1 MRHYDTKNRLIDRT
15 ISVLSN
21 DGLDKTTTKAIVSG
35 TDINEAYIYRFF
47 ESKEDLL
54 SKTFSALDEELYAVA
69 NDNINIMYES
79 GIEYKMRCEIYFIK
93 LWRFL
98 LGNRDKCLAYIR
110 YYYSPYFKKYSSA
123 EHRERYLPLVQKFKD
138 AFRAEANTW
147 MILNHILN
155 VLLDFSTKVYDGEVP
170 DDDDTAEHVFQLVY
184 SSIFV
189 YFNKYTGD

>member
-1 MRHYDTKNRLIDRT
+1 MKHYDAKNRLIERT
-15 ISVLSN
+15 ISVLAN
-21 DGLDKTTTKAIVSG
+21 EGLDKTTTKAIVSG

-47 ESKEDLL
+47 DSKEDLL

-69 NDNINIMYES
+69 MNGAKVMYDRNVD
-79 GIEYKMRCEIYFIK
+79 YKMRCEIYFMNV
-93 LWRFL
+93 WRFL

-110 YYYSPYFKKYSSA
+110 YYYSPYFRKYSSA
-123 EHRERYLPLVQKFKD
+123 EHRERYVPLVAIFKE

-170 DDDDTAEHVFQLVY
+170 DNDDTAEHVFQLIY
-184 SSIFV
+184 SSVFV
-189 YFNKYTGD
+189 YFNK